1 MVNTTT
7 GVRDRPAIISLVS
20 YSYSTVDTEHVSG
33 AERKESQ
40 SNLYL
45 CIHRYRKWYWTLG
58 FLEVR
63 GRLLLNI
70 MNNRGKCPCFVTV
83 LYQDLLSINF
93 RVAYHTQESEHF
105 PYIWYRESEYT
116 FRGMV
121 RGKWAHSG
129 IWYAESEIWAWGTV
143 NSWKNQGSKNFMRE
157 SL

>member
-70 MNNRGKCPCFVTV
+70 MNNCASFVSRSLVDQFPCSIP
-83 LYQDLLSINF
+83 YPRKWALSIHMIQGKW
-93 RVAYHTQESEHF
+93 VYF
-105 PYIWYRESEYT
+105 PGNGTWKVST
-116 FRGMV
+116 FRDMV
-121 RGKWAHSG
+121 CGKWNLG
-129 IWYAESEIWAWGTV
+129 LGGCQFMKKSEFEKFHARV
-143 NSWKNQGSKNFMRE
+143 PLSF
-157 SL
+157 